1 MARLFF
7 LVLWRVFFSWIELV
21 NERRINLSVIA
32 LRNSWM
38 VNPTKNGAASS
49 IHFALQVKNAPVAK
63 EVHKAPPK
71 CALAYVI
78 HFIHFIPFK
87 REALIEH
94 PNFLRN

>member
-38 VNPTKNGAASS
+38 VNPTKNGAAS

-63 EVHKAPPK
+63 KVHKAPQK
-71 CALAYVI
+71 CALAYVYVI
-78 HFIHFIPFK
+78 HFCFQRFK
-87 REALIEH
+87 
-94 PNFLRN
+94 